1 MPRQLSSGMRSQLSF
16 ILQVRDNNLNQEN
29 SLDKNFNMDEKYEQV
44 VFLRGDRGASYLW
57 TIIIAQFSFAKV

>member
-44 VFLRGDRGASYLW
+44 VFLRGDL
-57 TIIIAQFSFAKV
+57 